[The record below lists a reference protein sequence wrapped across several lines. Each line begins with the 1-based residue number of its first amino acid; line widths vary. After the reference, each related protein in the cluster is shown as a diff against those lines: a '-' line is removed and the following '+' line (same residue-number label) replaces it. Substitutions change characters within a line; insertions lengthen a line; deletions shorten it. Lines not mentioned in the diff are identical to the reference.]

1 MVSTSFVPSM
11 LRSRMKVS
19 HHSRTRRDTARTDEA
34 QQQLHEV
41 TIPAVKAQEGF
52 VRGAWLRSSDKSN
65 GRGVLLFDTEEDAK
79 ATAAAL
85 AGQGQ
90 QSGGPVTV
98 RNIETFEVVGEA

>member
-1 MVSTSFVPSM
+1 MLYAMVVTVD
-11 LRSRMKVS
+11 L
-19 HHSRTRRDTARTDEA
+19 DTARTDEA

-65 GRGVLLFDTEEDAK
+65 GRGVLLFDTEEHAK